1 MQIVTDSGTDVN
13 FSKEELKEFNV
24 HVVPL
29 VVTLDGKSYQEGV
42 DIEPEFLYSLLE
54 TTNKLPVTS
63 QPSAGDFAALY
74 RKLADSDKDILS
86 IHISSGLS
94 GTYASA
100 QAAAKMVPEARVT
113 VVDAKTLSA
122 PAGWQ
127 VEAAARAAKTG
138 TPLNKI
144 LDLVARIS
152 DTTDVLY
159 TLTELKYLIHGGR
172 ISHMKGL
179 LASLLDI
186 KPIIG
191 VEKVRGTY
199 VTLGQSRSFAKAIKG
214 VGDYVSRQV
223 AVGAKLKAQVVHAS
237 NPVGAKLLRDEIS
250 SRFDCDWLPTRQLS
264 LVLGAHVGRSMVGV
278 CFAPVNQ
285 LTG

>member
-1 MQIVTDSGTDVN
+1 VQIVTDSGTDVN
-13 FSKEELKEFNV
+13 LTEDEKKDLNV

-29 VVTLDGKSYQEGV
+29 VVTLDGKTYHEGV
-42 DIEPEFLYSLLE
+42 DIQPEELYRFLE
-54 TTNKLPVTS
+54 QKNQLPTTS
-63 QPSAGDFAALY
+63 QPSAGDIAALY
-74 RKLADSDKDILS
+74 RELAKKDADILS

-94 GTYASA
+94 GTFSAA

-113 VVDAKTLSA
+113 VVDTKTLSA

-127 VEAAARAAKTG
+127 VEAAAKAAQAG
-138 TPLNKI
+138 DPLEKI
-144 LDLVARIS
+144 MALMSRIS
-152 DTTDVLY
+152 QQTDVLY
-159 TLTELKYLIHGGR
+159 TLNELKYLIHGGR

-191 VEKVRGTY
+191 VEKVNGTY
-199 VTLGQSRSFAKAIKG
+199 VNVGQSRSFAKAIKG
-214 VGDYVSRQV
+214 VGDYISRHIP
-223 AVGAKLKAQVVHAS
+223 VGDRLRAQVVHAA
-237 NPVGAKLLRDEIS
+237 NPEGAQQLRDEVS

-278 CFAPVNQ
+278 CFAEAGVW
-285 LTG
+285 